1 MEVDAS
7 IQDALLLFIKELG
20 IETRHDTWCYSIP
33 TQSINI
39 RHFEQ
44 EEILHAL
51 RVFTKAKPKFV
62 GCTYMGIG
70 ESVIFDYLS
79 FILYVT
85 FESNE
90 TYMVRCAHRWINDN
104 KRTISVQIAD
114 AEEAFNSIYGNP
126 DYEYDERKK
135 EGLVRQQHFIN
146 VMEKQSM
153 LEAIISTN
161 LVYSHRREKDSFV
174 ILYTVD

>member
-7 IQDALLLFIKELG
+7 IHDALLSFIKELG
-20 IETRHDTWCYSIP
+20 VETKHDTLCYSIP

-44 EEILHAL
+44 EEILHAMS
-51 RVFTKAKPKFV
+51 VFTKAKPKFV
-62 GCTYMGIG
+62 ACTYLGIW

-79 FILYVT
+79 FVLYVT

-90 TYMVRCAHRWINDN
+90 TYMIRYSHRWINDN
-104 KRTISVQIAD
+104 KRTISVQVAD
-114 AEEAFNSIYGNP
+114 AKEAFNSIYGNP
-126 DYEYDERKK
+126 DYEYGERKR
-135 EGLVRQQHFIN
+135 EGFDRQQHFIN
-146 VMEKQSM
+146 IMEKQSM

-161 LVYSHRREKDSFV
+161 LVYSYRREKDSFV
-174 ILYTVD
+174 ILYTAD